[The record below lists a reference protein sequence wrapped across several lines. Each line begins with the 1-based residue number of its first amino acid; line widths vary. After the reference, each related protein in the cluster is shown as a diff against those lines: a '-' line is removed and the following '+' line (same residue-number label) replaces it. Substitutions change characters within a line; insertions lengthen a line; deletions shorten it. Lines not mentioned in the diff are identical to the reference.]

1 MIAGHKELGTGCVNV
16 SVLMPVLAVAVLSC
30 LLFVHLVIRHK
41 EPKILVRMASQRKSR
56 RKSTISMAHPHE
68 EQRQRSRDLLHNSF
82 ENGTLNNNDKKQE
95 VVSVE
100 MHVGSE
106 SNPTEDNF
114 VDERKRKRR
123 SGFSNKSF
131 VRHSIDM
138 DDGEDGS
145 QASDESKNSR
155 GKSELYNKSFK
166 ADSFDVG
173 DEASVNSSINENN
186 RNGASLAGYYNKTYK
201 NDSTDSNDGEVFSHP
216 LEETV
221 GVDEPKGGKA
231 KGFINKTYHSDS
243 MDLDDGAEGAQSAQ
257 ESKNSKTFQTES
269 VDVPKDK
276 EEAMSAKDPVYEEI
290 SDYADGHVDTYF

>member
-1 MIAGHKELGTGCVNV
+1 MIAGPKNLGTGCVNV

-56 RKSTISMAHPHE
+56 RKSAISMAHPHE
-68 EQRQRSRDLLHNSF
+68 EQRQRSRDLLYNSF

-106 SNPTEDNF
+106 SNPIEDNF
-114 VDERKRKRR
+114 VDERKKKRR

-131 VRHSIDM
+131 TRHSIDM
-138 DDGEDGS
+138 DDAEDGS
-145 QASDESKNSR
+145 QASDESKNSS

-166 ADSFDVG
+166 TDSCDVG

-201 NDSTDSNDGEVFSHP
+201 NDSVDSNDGEVFSHP

-221 GVDEPKGGKA
+221 GVDKPKGGKA

-243 MDLDDGAEGAQSAQ
+243 MDLDDGPGGAPAAE
-257 ESKNSKTFQTES
+257 EDKNSKTLQTES
-269 VDVPKDK
+269 VDVPKNK
-276 EEAMSAKDPVYEEI
+276 EGAKSAKDPFYEEI
-290 SDYADGHVDTYF
+290 SDYAAEHVDTYF